1 MGSVKV
7 DLNSS
12 GMFYK
17 DLTLSDINVVRLL
30 IEFRYKYDN
39 YLYSISDNAF
49 DVAGEVQGINTEM
62 LLTYVALDEAI
73 KKCNLSEEQ
82 LKIIKLYEH
91 GFTHK
96 EIAIELGK
104 GTKENI
110 RKRINTICKEIMKQ
124 NLWDWRKYTYT
135 KTLNMKSKKCNKCK
149 DNLPATEEFFRARSD
164 FKGDGFYNKCKKC
177 EE

>member
-7 DLNSS
+7 DLHSK

-39 YLYSISDNAF
+39 YLYSVSDNAF

-62 LLTYVALDEAI
+62 LLTYVALDKAI
-73 KKCNLSEEQ
+73 EKCNLNEEQ

-91 GFTHK
+91 GYTHK

-104 GTKENI
+104 GTKENV
-110 RKRINTICKEIMKQ
+110 RKRINTICREIMKQ
-124 NLWDWRKYTYT
+124 NLWDWRKHTYT
-135 KTLNMKSKKCNKCK
+135 KTLGMKLKKCSKCR
-149 DNLPATEEFFRARSD
+149 DELPATDEFYGSD
-164 FKGDGFYNKCKKC
+164 NRNKDGCKSYCRMC
-177 EE
+177 EK